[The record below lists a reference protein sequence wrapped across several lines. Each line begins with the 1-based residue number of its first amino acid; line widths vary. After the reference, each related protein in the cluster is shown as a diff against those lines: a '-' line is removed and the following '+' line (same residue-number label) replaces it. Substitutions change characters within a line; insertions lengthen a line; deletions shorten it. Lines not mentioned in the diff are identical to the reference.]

1 MVKKSVKIY
10 LCMIILI
17 ISILSL
23 MPLKIEAATS
33 SAGGYTIQ
41 SYDID
46 MVVNDDNT
54 FDITEKIKV
63 NFSSS
68 RHGIFRKLPLK
79 NSIIRNDGT
88 KSNNR
93 ATITNIEVSEE
104 FSTYKENK
112 YEVIKIGSASST
124 VVGKHTYTI
133 KYKYG
138 IGKDPLKN
146 ADELYFN
153 LIGNEWDTSIE
164 NLSFKITMPKEFDK
178 NLLGITSGSKG
189 STNTSNVYYNVNG
202 NVISGYTL
210 RTLNSGDGVTVRL
223 TLPEGYFAN
232 AKSTTSPFIYLM
244 IIVPVIC
251 LIITLILWYKY
262 GKDDKVIETVEFY
275 PPEGYNSAEISFL
288 YKGKVEDNDIVSLLI
303 YLANKGY
310 LEIENTSKNGKF
322 ILSQY
327 KKEQV
332 NEKIRE
338 LENKLSEEKL
348 KNINSPKI
356 KVLENSLELYRN
368 IDKPVEY
375 SDLTKNSLI
384 KKLKENRKEKF
395 KIIKLKEYDGNN
407 EIERIFFEGLFSKYS
422 NKKSVTYEDL
432 YNQFYLTV
440 ITIKAL
446 LNSKKNKDKIFESST
461 KGKSILVM
469 TMIIISA
476 LLILIP
482 KIIYSGVNELISFYI
497 ILLVFFIQLLF
508 LKNKSVF
515 SKIQFVVFCIP
526 IILLTG
532 FFEAIFIETV
542 STIGAVIW
550 IICIIAMFILYNLM
564 PKRTPYGNEI
574 LGKIKGFK
582 RFLETAEKE
591 KLEAMVMENP
601 TYFYDILPYTYV
613 LGISDKWISQFETIA
628 LQAPN
633 WYSST
638 NGFNVVTFGS
648 FMNYT
653 MSSARTA
660 MISRPSRSSGGGSS
674 GGSSGGGSSGGGSGG
689 GGGGSW

>member
-1 MVKKSVKIY
+1 MVKKSIKMY
-10 LCMIILI
+10 LCVIILI

-23 MPLKIEAATS
+23 IPLKTEAATS

-68 RHGIFRKLPLK
+68 RHGISRKLPLK

-93 ATITNIEVSEE
+93 ATVTDIKVSEE
-104 FSTYKENK
+104 FSTYKENG

-124 VVGKHTYTI
+124 VVGEHIYTI

-138 IGKDPLKN
+138 IGKDPLEN

-153 LIGNEWDTSIE
+153 LIGNEWDASIKK
-164 NLSFKITMPKEFDK
+164 LSFKITMPKEFDK
-178 NLLGITSGSKG
+178 SLLGVTSGSKG

-202 NVISGYTL
+202 NVISGYTV

-232 AKSTTSPFIYLM
+232 AKSTTNSIAYLM
-244 IIVPVIC
+244 IIVPIIC
-251 LIITLILWYKY
+251 LMITLILWYKY
-262 GKDDKVIETVEFY
+262 GKDDEVIETVEFY
-275 PPEGYNSAEISFL
+275 PPEEYNSAEIGFL

-310 LEIENTSKNGKF
+310 LEISETDEKTIFST
-322 ILSQY
+322 
-327 KKEQV
+327 KKG
-332 NEKIRE
+332 
-338 LENKLSEEKL
+338 
-348 KNINSPKI
+348 
-356 KVLENSLELYRN
+356 
-368 IDKPVEY
+368 
-375 SDLTKNSLI
+375 
-384 KKLKENRKEKF
+384 F
-395 KIIKLKEYDGNN
+395 KITKIKEYDGDN
-407 EIERIFFEGLFSKYS
+407 ETERIFFKGLFKNSSIGSVNISKAKEIMEEA
-422 NKKSVTYEDL
+422 KKYGETISFKDALEMSVDNVCNNDKKTSVTALDL
-432 YNQFYLTV
+432 YDSFY
-440 ITIKAL
+440 ITMKKVKSLI
-446 LNSKKNKDKIFESST
+446 NSKKNRDRIFESST

-469 TMIIISA
+469 TMIIISF
-476 LLILIP
+476 LLIVFIP
-482 KIIYSGVNELISFYI
+482 KITYAGSIESISTLFF
-497 ILLVFFIQLLF
+497 ILFFIPFITVFFG
-508 LKNKSVF
+508 KNVPEF
-515 SKIQFVVFCIP
+515 FKILWGLVVIP
-526 IILLTG
+526 IMCSFLAATG
-532 FFEAIFIETV
+532 LFEAIFSETV
-542 STIGAVIW
+542 FTIGAVIGV
-550 IICIIAMFILYNLM
+550 ICIITMFILYNLM

-574 LGKIKGFK
+574 LGKIRGFK

-613 LGISDKWISQFETIA
+613 LGISDKWINQFETIV
-628 LQAPN
+628 LQAPD

-638 NGFNVVTFGS
+638 NSFNVTTFGS
-648 FMNYT
+648 FMNST
-653 MSSARTA
+653 MSSAKTA
-660 MISRPSRSSGGGSS
+660 MISSPSESSGGSLSGGSSS